1 MLLAAVQLIALQD
14 YQTKKISGY
23 HGTPQSIYRTC
34 IIILACTIGFRSKT
48 FDEIREENRRKQL
61 EQNYPRPLGQ
71 RGRGDEERDRRQSR
85 QQTGT
90 GSAAPVHRNK
100 YGDEVQDD

>member
-14 YQTKKISGY
+14 YQAKKISGY
-23 HGTPQSIYRTC
+23 HGTPQSTY
-34 IIILACTIGFRSKT
+34 ILACHNWFGYFRSKT

-61 EQNYPRPLGQ
+61 EQNYPRPSGK